1 MRFTYLFLVVIMVV
15 GLFAGC
21 QPASE
26 EVSEPEAP
34 AEAEVTMSD
43 EDMLSA
49 QTDAFAAAW
58 GSGDAAGL
66 AALFIE
72 EGDTVGPDGVRFQ
85 GREAVQGR
93 YEDLLG
99 GMYQGTTVS
108 ISQTSVSFPSP
119 DVAVINGTYE
129 IMGMKTGDGEDMAI
143 KGLYMNVAVKQGGEW
158 KIHCSRPMVPL
169 PMPSTGT

>member
-21 QPASE
+21 QPAVE
-26 EVSEPEAP
+26 EAPEPEAP
-34 AEAEVTMSD
+34 AEATMSD

-58 GSGDAAGL
+58 GSGDAAAI

-85 GREAVQGR
+85 GREALQGR
-93 YEDLLG
+93 YEELLG

-119 DVAVINGTYE
+119 EVAVVNGTYE
-129 IMGMKTGDGEDMAI
+129 IMGMKTAGGEDMTI
-143 KGLYMNVAVKQGGEW
+143 KGLYMNVTVKQGGEW

>member
-1 MRFTYLFLVVIMVV
+1 MRFTYLFVVIMVG
-15 GLFAGC
+15 GLLAGC
-21 QPASE
+21 QPATE
-26 EVSEPEAP
+26 EAPEPEAP
-34 AEAEVTMSD
+34 AETAMSD

-58 GSGDAAGL
+58 AEGDAAGL

-72 EGDTVGPDGVRFQ
+72 EGDTVGPDGVRFH

-93 YEDLLG
+93 YQELLG

-108 ISQTSVSFPSP
+108 ISQTSTSFPSP
-119 DVAVINGTYE
+119 DVAVVNGTYE
-129 IMGMKTGDGEDMAI
+129 IMGMKTGDGEDMEI

-158 KIHCSRPMVPL
+158 KIHCARPMLPL
-169 PMPSTGT
+169 PMPGTGT